1 MKRVINFIGKKLHKG
16 GGKMSNKTYD
26 ILKWIVITVLPAL
39 LTLFGVIGA
48 TMNWDFTDKV
58 ITIGTAVI
66 TCLGTIIG
74 VSSVNYNKTK

>member
-1 MKRVINFIGKKLHKG
+1 
-16 GGKMSNKTYD
+16 MSNKTYD

-48 TMNWDFTDKV
+48 TLDFNFTDTV

-66 TCLGTIIG
+66 TFLGTILGI
-74 VSSVNYNKTK
+74 SSVNYNKNKK

>member
-1 MKRVINFIGKKLHKG
+1 
-16 GGKMSNKTYD
+16 MSNKVYD

-48 TMNWDFTDKV
+48 TLDLNYTDTV
-58 ITIGTAVI
+58 ITIGTAVN

-74 VSSVNYNKTK
+74 VSSVNYAKNNK

>member
-1 MKRVINFIGKKLHKG
+1 MKG
-16 GGKMSNKTYD
+16 GGKMSNKVYD

-39 LTLFGVIGA
+39 FGVIGA
-48 TMNWDFTDKV
+48 TLGWDFTDTA

-74 VSSVNYNKTK
+74 VSSVQYNKANK

>member
-1 MKRVINFIGKKLHKG
+1 
-16 GGKMSNKTYD
+16 MSNKVYD

-48 TMNWDFTDKV
+48 TLGLNCTDTV

-74 VSSVNYNKTK
+74 VSSVNYAKKHK

>member
-1 MKRVINFIGKKLHKG
+1 
-16 GGKMSNKTYD
+16 MSNKVYD
-26 ILKWIVITVLPAL
+26 VLKWIVTVVLPAL

-48 TMNWDFTDKV
+48 TLDLNYTDTV

-74 VSSVNYNKTK
+74 VSSINYNAKNK

>member
-1 MKRVINFIGKKLHKG
+1 
-16 GGKMSNKTYD
+16 MSNKTYD

-48 TMNWDFTDKV
+48 TLDFSFTDTV

-66 TCLGTIIG
+66 TFLGTVLGI
-74 VSSVNYNKTK
+74 SSVNYNKSK

>member
-1 MKRVINFIGKKLHKG
+1 
-16 GGKMSNKTYD
+16 MSNKTYD

-48 TMNWDFTDKV
+48 TLELNCTDTV

-66 TCLGTIIG
+66 TFLGTILG
-74 VSSVNYNKTK
+74 VSSVNYAKKNK

>member
-1 MKRVINFIGKKLHKG
+1 
-16 GGKMSNKTYD
+16 MSNKAYD
-26 ILKWIVITVLPAL
+26 VLKWIVTVVLPAL

-48 TMNWDFTDKV
+48 TLDLNYTDTV

-74 VSSVNYNKTK
+74 VSSINYNAKNKQEDLCKKQ

>member
-1 MKRVINFIGKKLHKG
+1 
-16 GGKMSNKTYD
+16 MSNKTYD

-48 TMNWDFTDKV
+48 TLDFGFTDTV

-66 TCLGTIIG
+66 TFLGTILGI
-74 VSSVNYNKTK
+74 SSVNYNKKNQ